1 LLVQHQIGLLVFLT
15 VILVIAL
22 SNLRYLKPL
31 SDKSPLRVFPRVS
44 ILLPAR
50 NEERNLESCVRSL
63 LAQKYQDF
71 QIVVLDDESSD
82 STWQILVSLA
92 SEDDRIRIIKGKPLP
107 EGWIGKNWACHQ
119 LSQVADGELL
129 LFTDADTRHHPSIL
143 SDAISA
149 MMAGEADLITAIP
162 HEEVISWAER
172 LAIPVIFFC
181 MMCFVPLGLAYRL
194 RAPIL
199 SATIGQFMMFR
210 KTAYRRI
217 GGHAAIKQNAV
228 DDIALGRNIKSHGL
242 RWHLYDGRDR
252 IRCRMYEDFSQVY
265 QGLSKNLF
273 AVFNYKLTITLFI
286 WVWLSIVF
294 FSPLIVLALWF
305 TGMTIPSLSIL
316 LAATSVAIA
325 SVLWGITYWRFGFP
339 RYLTFLYPLSMI
351 FAFMIAMSSIIL
363 TLTGRTTWK
372 GRTLIRQEF
381 HW

>member
-1 LLVQHQIGLLVFLT
+1 LLVQHQSGLLVFLI

-31 SDKSPLRVFPRVS
+31 SDERKSRVFPRVS

-50 NEERNLESCVRSL
+50 NEEFNIESCVRSL
-63 LAQKYQDF
+63 VAQNYHDF
-71 QIVVLDDESSD
+71 QVVVLDDESSD
-82 STWQILVSLA
+82 STWQVMVNLA
-92 SEDDRIRIIKGKPLP
+92 SEDDRIHIMKGKPLP

-119 LSQVADGELL
+119 LSQAADGELL
-129 LFTDADTRHHPSIL
+129 LFTDADTRHHPAIL
-143 SDAISA
+143 HDAVSA
-149 MMAGEADLITAIP
+149 MMADEADLVTAIP
-162 HEEVISWAER
+162 NEEVISWAER
-172 LAIPVIFFC
+172 LTIPVIFFC
-181 MMCFVPLGLAYRL
+181 MMCFMPLGLAYRL
-194 RAPIL
+194 KAPIL

-210 KTAYRRI
+210 KTAYEKI

-252 IRCRMYEDFSQVY
+252 IKCRMYKDFRQVY
-265 QGLSKNLF
+265 EGLSKNLF
-273 AVFNYKLTITLFI
+273 AVFNYKLIITLFI
-286 WVWLSIVF
+286 WIWLSVVF

-305 TGMTIPSLSIL
+305 TDVHIPLLSIIL
-316 LAATSVAIA
+316 SATSVAIA

-339 RYLTFLYPLSMI
+339 LYLTFLYPVSMI
-351 FAFMIAMSSIIL
+351 LIFKIVMSSIIL

-372 GRTLIRQEF
+372 GRTLIRQEV

>member
-63 LAQKYQDF
+63 LAQKYHDF

-305 TGMTIPSLSIL
+305 IGMTIPSLSIL

>member
-31 SDKSPLRVFPRVS
+31 SDKRPLRVFPRVS

-50 NEERNLESCVRSL
+50 NEERNIESCVRSL
-63 LAQKYQDF
+63 LAQKYHDF

-210 KTAYRRI
+210 KTAYQRI

-305 TGMTIPSLSIL
+305 IGMTIPSLSIL

-339 RYLTFLYPLSMI
+339 RYLTFLYPVSMI

-372 GRTLIRQEF
+372 GRTLIRQEV

>member
-63 LAQKYQDF
+63 LAQKYHDF

-305 TGMTIPSLSIL
+305 IGMTIPSLSIL

-339 RYLTFLYPLSMI
+339 RYLTFLYPVSMI
-351 FAFMIAMSSIIL
+351 LVFTIAMSSIIL
-363 TLTGRTTWK
+363 TLMGRTTWK
-372 GRTLIRQEF
+372 GRTLVRQDV